1 MMCMIETKI
10 LVLTA
15 LNIVSFCNYSA
26 SFSWLGCHSSFQP
39 QASWNKTKKD
49 KQNNFFCAL
58 HTSAVLALFLQGQ
71 MEVYSHMDTKMTCK

>member
-1 MMCMIETKI
+1 MMCMIETKS

-39 QASWNKTKKD
+39 QASWNKKKD
-49 KQNNFFCAL
+49 KQNNFFCTL
-58 HTSAVLALFLQGQ
+58 HTSTVLALFLQGQ
-71 MEVYSHMDTKMTCK
+71 MEVNSHMDTKMTCK